1 MIEVKIL
8 LYPTPTMTST
18 KRFSDPDTE
27 VRIGATMALPDVLQE
42 LGSDPAT
49 LLAEAGFDLT
59 LFENPDTRISFVNRA
74 RMLNHCAAR
83 TGCPHLGLLV
93 GQQGGLHSLGLV
105 GRLTKYSPDVGTA
118 LRNLVHYFHLNT
130 RGAVPILKVD
140 DHSALLCYLIYA
152 TGGEASGQV
161 GDGAVAAIFNI
172 LQELCG
178 PHWKPT
184 EIRFAHRK
192 PENIA
197 PYQKFFRARLV
208 FDAEVNAVV
217 FSAEWLDRPLANT
230 DPELVDLLLEQ
241 IQALEAW
248 DGNNL
253 PGQVRRVLGTAV
265 LTGDARS
272 DKVAAL
278 FSMHSRTLGRH
289 LKNAGTSFEE
299 LLNEV
304 RYEIARQ
311 LLEDSRMPVSQIAL
325 TLHYADA
332 SAFTRAFRRWSGTT
346 PAHWRSERSTRK
358 IGNMAVTTPSENSSV
373 G

>member
-1 MIEVKIL
+1 MIQIKFAV
-8 LYPTPTMTST
+8 YPAPTMT
-18 KRFSDPDTE
+18 RMRRYSDPDTE
-27 VRIGATMALPDVLQE
+27 LRIGATLALPDVLRE

-49 LLAEAGFDLT
+49 LLAEVGFDLA
-59 LFENPDTRISFVNRA
+59 LFEKPDNRISFANRA
-74 RMLNHCAAR
+74 RIVNHCAAR

-93 GQQGGLHSLGLV
+93 GQKGGLHSLGLV
-105 GRLTKYSPDVGTA
+105 GLLVKYSPDVGTA
-118 LRNLVHYFHLNT
+118 LRNLIHYFHLNT

-140 DHSALLCYLIYA
+140 DHLALLCYLIYA

-172 LQELCG
+172 LQDLCG
-178 PHWKPT
+178 PDWKPT
-184 EIRFAHRK
+184 EVRFAHRQPK
-192 PENIA
+192 NTS
-197 PYQKFFRARLV
+197 PYQRFFRVPLV

-217 FSAEWLDRPLANT
+217 FNADWLERPLANT
-230 DPELVDLLLEQ
+230 DAELMGLLLEK
-241 IQALEAW
+241 IQSLEAW
-248 DGNNL
+248 DGDSL
-253 PGQVRRVLGTAV
+253 PAQVRRVLGTVV

-289 LKNAGTSFEE
+289 LKKFDTSFEE

-332 SAFTRAFRRWSGTT
+332 SAFTRAFKRWSGTT
-346 PAHWRSERSTRK
+346 PAQWREERCFPERAS
-358 IGNMAVTTPSENSSV
+358 MAVATLNRA
-373 G
+373 

>member
-1 MIEVKIL
+1 MIQIKFTV
-8 LYPTPTMTST
+8 YPAPSM
-18 KRFSDPDTE
+18 KRYSDSDTE
-27 VRIGATMALPDVLQE
+27 LRIGATMALPDVLRE
-42 LGSDPAT
+42 LGADPAT
-49 LLAEAGFDLT
+49 LLAEVGFDLA
-59 LFENPDTRISFVNRA
+59 LFEKPDNRVSFANRA
-74 RMLNHCAAR
+74 RILNHCAIR

-105 GRLTKYSPDVGTA
+105 GLLAKYSPNVGAA

-152 TGGEASGQV
+152 TGGEAGGQV

-172 LQELCG
+172 LQDLCG
-178 PHWKPT
+178 PNWKPT
-184 EIRFAHRK
+184 EVRFAHRK
-192 PENIA
+192 PKNTS
-197 PYQKFFRARLV
+197 PYQRFFRAPLV

-217 FSAEWLDRPLANT
+217 FNADWLDRPLGNT
-230 DPELVDLLLEQ
+230 DAELMGLLLEK

-248 DGNNL
+248 DGDNL
-253 PGQVRRVLGTAV
+253 PAQVRRVLGTVV

-289 LKNAGTSFEE
+289 LKKFGTSFEE

-311 LLEDSRMPVSQIAL
+311 LLDDSRMPVSQIAL

-332 SAFTRAFRRWSGTT
+332 SAFTRAFKRWSGTT
-346 PAHWRSERSTRK
+346 PAQWRDALSVRERA
-358 IGNMAVTTPSENSSV
+358 NAAVATLDRA
-373 G
+373 